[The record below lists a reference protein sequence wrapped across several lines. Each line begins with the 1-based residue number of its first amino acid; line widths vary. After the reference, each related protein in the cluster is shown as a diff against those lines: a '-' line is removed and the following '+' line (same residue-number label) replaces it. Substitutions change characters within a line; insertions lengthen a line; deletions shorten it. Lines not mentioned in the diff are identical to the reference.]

1 MKRATPSELRR
12 MAIISECNPAPEGV
26 AAVLLACAA
35 VGSAIDAHGP
45 QGQDWPSFGKCKAN
59 VYDYGEG
66 VYTALIAGSSQADLV
81 KEGWGLVREWI
92 GMVAPAVTEEALH
105 EALDPT
111 EAGSP
116 ARGTSEDG
124 ASGPSSSV
132 T

>member
-1 MKRATPSELRR
+1 MKRATPSQLRR
-12 MAIISECNPAPEGV
+12 MAIVSECSPQPEGT

-45 QGQDWPSFGKCKAN
+45 QGQGWPSFGKCKAN

-66 VYTALIAGSSQADLV
+66 VHGALVADSPQSDIV
-81 KEGWGLVREWI
+81 KEGWDLILEWV
-92 GMVAPAVTEEALH
+92 GMIAPPVTEEALH

-111 EAGSP
+111 DAGKP
-116 ARGTSEDG
+116 ALGTSDDG